1 MNAQVKGS
9 LITLIA
15 AICWGISGVS
25 GQYLMA
31 NGVPINLLSSLRLLI
46 AGTILTVCVVLT
58 DKTKLARILHQKKDL
73 WLLVA
78 FGIFGLMLNQYA
90 YLQAIH
96 YTNAGTATV
105 LQYVTPVLILL
116 FTCLVSRRLPSLI
129 ELVAILLAISG
140 TYIMATH
147 GQIGELAVTPIGL
160 FWGLLSAV
168 TYSLYILMPAG
179 LIRKHGS
186 FPVIGPAMLVAGLVF
201 SLSTQSWR
209 YPLVVNGPILLAY
222 FGIIGIGTIIAY
234 TLFLKGTAVIGAVK
248 GSLIASVEPIS
259 AVFFSVLIMHDIFY
273 PVDFIGMTAI
283 LLAVIL
289 ISLKDLLALR
299 RVKMAKRES

>member
-31 NGVPINLLSSLRLLI
+31 HGVHVNLLSSLRLLI
-46 AGTILTVCVVLT
+46 AGTILSLIALLT
-58 DKTKLARILHQKKDL
+58 DRAKVRAVLSQKKDF
-73 WLLVA
+73 LLLIL

-116 FTCLVSRRLPSLI
+116 FTCLVGRRLPSLI
-129 ELVAILLAISG
+129 EVVAIVLAISG

-147 GQIGELAVTPIGL
+147 GQIGQLAVTPLGL

-168 TYSLYILMPAG
+168 TYSLYILLPAG
-179 LIRKHGS
+179 IIRKHGS
-186 FPVIGPAMLVAGLVF
+186 LPVIGPAMLIAGIFF
-201 SLSTQSWR
+201 SLFSQAWQ
-209 YPLVVNGPILLAY
+209 YPVHINGAILLAY

-234 TLFLKGTAVIGAVK
+234 TLFLKGTAEIGAVK

-259 AVFFSVLIMHDIFY
+259 AVFFSVLIMHDVFF
-273 PVDFIGMTAI
+273 PVDFIGMAAI
-283 LLAVIL
+283 LSGVVL

-299 RVKMAKRES
+299 RAKMAKR

>member
-9 LITLIA
+9 LITLVA

-31 NGVPINLLSSLRLLI
+31 HGVHINLLSSLRLLI
-46 AGTILTVCVVLT
+46 AGTILSAVALLT
-58 DKTKLARILHQKKDL
+58 DRAKVRAVFTQKKDL
-73 WLLVA
+73 MLLVL

-116 FTCLVSRRLPSLI
+116 FTCLVGRRLPSVI
-129 ELVAILLAISG
+129 EVVAILLAISG

-147 GQIGELAVTPIGL
+147 GQIGQLAVTPLGL

-168 TYSLYILMPAG
+168 TYSLYILLPAG
-179 LIRKHGS
+179 IIRKHGS
-186 FPVIGPAMLVAGLVF
+186 LPVIGPAMLIAGIFF
-201 SLSTQSWR
+201 SLFSRSWH
-209 YPLVVNGPILLAY
+209 YPIHINGAILLAY

-234 TLFLKGTAVIGAVK
+234 TLFLKGTAEIGAVK

-259 AVFFSVLIMHDIFY
+259 AVFFSVLIMHDVFF
-273 PVDFIGMTAI
+273 PVDFVGMAAI
-283 LLAVIL
+283 LSGVIL

-299 RVKMAKRES
+299 HARMGEKK